1 MNKLSNRKLIVLSIV
16 GVVLAAVVYFMFN
29 PATANFFPP
38 CLFYKLT
45 GYQCAGCGSQR
56 AIHSLLHFDIVSA
69 FKYNLIVVPAILLI
83 ALLIYLEHFGGK
95 KRFPKL
101 HRKLSSTKFIVAIII
116 VIVAYWLLRN
126 IV

>member
-16 GVVLAAVVYFMFN
+16 GVVLAAVVYFIFN

-69 FKYNLIVVPAILLI
+69 FKYNLIVVPAIFLI

-116 VIVAYWLLRN
+116 VILAYWLLRN

>member
-101 HRKLSSTKFIVAIII
+101 HRKLSSTKFIIAVII
-116 VIVAYWLLRN
+116 VIVAYWILRN

>member
-1 MNKLSNRKLIVLSIV
+1 VNKLSNRKLIVLSIV
-16 GVVLAAVVYFMFN
+16 GVVLAAVVYFIFN

-69 FKYNLIVVPAILLI
+69 FKYNLIVVPAIFLI

>member
-1 MNKLSNRKLIVLSIV
+1 VNKLSNRKLIVLSIV